1 MLKTTKLTAVLAIA
15 GLVLALAPAA
25 QAAPILEETFSGSS
39 GDNIAGSTA
48 DSGQTWVAVDNT
60 VFKQDGTVGG
70 GKGAYLPFTLTQGTT
85 YTLEVK
91 WTGTLDKRLMAGFS
105 VGARG
110 GSTPPGDPAYQADIW
125 SWMYVGGA
133 GSQPVNSQVYTGN
146 GYNGGIGGVYN
157 WAGDT
162 MTIVLDTS
170 NAADYAMEVFD
181 ANGSVASGSL
191 GSAPAITHVFYGSDS
206 NISTGKI
213 DNLTLIPEPA
223 TMSLLAIGGIA
234 LIRRR
239 RRA

>member
-1 MLKTTKLTAVLAIA
+1 MKNNTKSTLSLAAAVAAVLT
-15 GLVLALAPAA
+15 LAPAA
-25 QAAPILEETFSGSS
+25 QAAILLETFSGS
-39 GDNIAGSTA
+39 DTANIAGSTA
-48 DSGQTWVAVDNT
+48 DSGQTWVAVNNT
-60 VFKQDGTVGG
+60 TFKQDGTVTG

-85 YTLEVK
+85 YTLEVQ
-91 WTGTLDKRLMAGFS
+91 WTGTLDNRLEVGFS

-110 GSTPPGDPAYQADIW
+110 GDTPPGDPAYQADIW

-157 WAGDT
+157 WAGNT
-162 MTIVLDTS
+162 MTIVLDTTNAS
-170 NAADYAMEVFD
+170 NYAMEVFD

-191 GSAPAITHVFYGSDS
+191 GSAPAITHVFYGTDG
-206 NISTGKI
+206 NITTGKI